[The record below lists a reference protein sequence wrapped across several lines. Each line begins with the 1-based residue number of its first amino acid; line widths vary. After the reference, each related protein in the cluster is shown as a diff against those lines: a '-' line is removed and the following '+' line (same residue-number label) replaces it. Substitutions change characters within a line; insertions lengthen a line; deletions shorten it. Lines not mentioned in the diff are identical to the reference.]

1 MKREIILERTIDTA
15 AQEMLEKAAD
25 EHINTAW
32 DRYELQEPQCGYGL
46 LGICCRNCAMGP
58 CRIDPFGNEPQ
69 KGVCGADADTIVAR
83 NLARMIAGGAAAHSD
98 HGRDIVEVLHLTA
111 EGKTQGYQITDE
123 EKLKRIAQ
131 EYRISTDERPKEEI
145 AKELAEKAME
155 EYGMIKNTI
164 QFAERVPEKRKDL
177 WKNLGIWPRSI
188 DREIVEI
195 MHRTHIGVGA
205 ESASL
210 LLHGLRAS
218 LSDGWG
224 GSMLATEFSDIL
236 WGTPKPKESTVS
248 LGVLKED
255 HVNII
260 VHGHNPVL
268 SEVIVDVVRD
278 PEMIELAKQKGAT
291 GINIAG
297 ICCTSNELLMRKGI
311 PVAGNFLVQELALIS
326 GAVDAMVVDYQCL
339 MPSLPSI
346 ANCYHSKIITTSPK
360 AQIPGATHIEFDP
373 EHAYDIGTKIV
384 KEAIEAYENRNPN
397 LVRIPKKLVK
407 LMAGFSAE
415 AILEALGGT
424 AQPLIDAI
432 VAGKIRGIAA
442 VVGCNNPKIKHDF
455 NHVTLTKRLIEND
468 ILVVETGCAAIANA
482 KAGLLVPEAADQ
494 AGEGLKEVAKSLGIP
509 PVLHMGSCVD
519 ISRILNV
526 AAVIAKQLN
535 VDISDLPVAGA
546 APEWMSEK
554 AVSIGAYVVSS
565 GIFTVLGAIPPV
577 LGSKGVTELLTQG
590 LKNVVGATFAVEP
603 DPEKE
608 AELIINH
615 INEKRKALGLKETP
629 IEAVM

>member
-1 MKREIILERTIDTA
+1 MKKEFLERTIDVTA
-15 AQEMLEKAAD
+15 QQILEKAAE
-25 EHINTAW
+25 EHIETAW
-32 DRYELQEPQCGYGL
+32 DRLESQEPQCGYGL

-58 CRIDPFGNEPQ
+58 CRINPFGDEPTR
-69 KGVCGADADTIVAR
+69 GVCGADSDIIVAR
-83 NLARMIAGGAAAHSD
+83 NLARMIAAGAAAHSD

-111 EGKTQGYQITDE
+111 QGKTLGYQITDE

-131 EYRISTDERPKEEI
+131 EYGISTDTRPKEEI
-145 AKELAEKAME
+145 AKDLAEKAME
-155 EYGMIKNTI
+155 EFGMLKNTI
-164 QFAERVPEKRKDL
+164 QFAERAPDKRKDL
-177 WKNLGIWPRSI
+177 WKNLGIWPRGI

-205 ESASL
+205 DYVNI
-210 LLHGLRAS
+210 LLHGLRTS

-224 GSMLATEFSDIL
+224 GSMIATEFSDIL
-236 WGTPKPKESTVS
+236 FGTPEPKETSVS

-255 HVNII
+255 MVNII

-268 SEVIVDVVRD
+268 SEMVVDASRD
-278 PEMIELAKQKGAT
+278 QEMIDLAKQKGAN
-291 GINIAG
+291 GINIGG

-311 PVAGNFLVQELALIS
+311 PVVGNFLVQELALIT
-326 GAVDAMVVDYQCL
+326 GAIEAMVVDYQCL

-346 ANCYHSKIITTSPK
+346 ASCYHTKLITTSPK
-360 AQIPGATHIEFDP
+360 AKMQGAMHMEFEP
-373 EHAYDIGTKIV
+373 ESAYEIGKNIV
-384 KEAIEAYENRNPN
+384 REAIENYENRNPN
-397 LVRIPKKLVK
+397 KVNIPKNPVK
-407 LMAGFSAE
+407 LMAGFSTE
-415 AILEALGGT
+415 AIIKALGGT

-432 VAGKIRGIAA
+432 KEGKIRGIAA
-442 VVGCNNPKIKHDF
+442 VVGCNNPKIKHDY

-468 ILVVETGCAAIANA
+468 ILVVETGCSAIACG

-494 AGEGLKEVAKSLGIP
+494 AGEGLKEIAKALGIP

-526 AAVIAKQLN
+526 AAAIANALN

-554 AVSIGAYVVSS
+554 AVSIGCYVVAS

-577 LGSKGVTELLTQG
+577 LGSKNVTTLLTQG
-590 LKNVVGATFAVEP
+590 LNDVVGATFAVEP

-615 INEKRKALGLKETP
+615 IEKKRKALGLT
-629 IEAVM
+629 

>member
-1 MKREIILERTIDTA
+1 
-15 AQEMLEKAAD
+15 
-25 EHINTAW
+25 
-32 DRYELQEPQCGYGL
+32 
-46 LGICCRNCAMGP
+46 
-58 CRIDPFGNEPQ
+58 
-69 KGVCGADADTIVAR
+69 
-83 NLARMIAGGAAAHSD
+83 
-98 HGRDIVEVLHLTA
+98 
-111 EGKTQGYQITDE
+111 
-123 EKLKRIAQ
+123 
-131 EYRISTDERPKEEI
+131 
-145 AKELAEKAME
+145 
-155 EYGMIKNTI
+155 
-164 QFAERVPEKRKDL
+164 
-177 WKNLGIWPRSI
+177 
-188 DREIVEI
+188 
-195 MHRTHIGVGA
+195 
-205 ESASL
+205 
-210 LLHGLRAS
+210 
-218 LSDGWG
+218 
-224 GSMLATEFSDIL
+224 
-236 WGTPKPKESTVS
+236 
-248 LGVLKED
+248 
-255 HVNII
+255 
-260 VHGHNPVL
+260 
-268 SEVIVDVVRD
+268 
-278 PEMIELAKQKGAT
+278 
-291 GINIAG
+291 
-297 ICCTSNELLMRKGI
+297 
-311 PVAGNFLVQELALIS
+311 
-326 GAVDAMVVDYQCL
+326 MVVDYQCL

-346 ANCYHSKIITTSPK
+346 ANCYHSKVITTSPK
-360 AQIPGATHIEFDP
+360 AKIPGATHIEFDP
-373 EHAYDIGTKIV
+373 EHAYDIGTEIV
-384 KEAIEAYENRNPN
+384 KEAIKAYENRNPN
-397 LVRIPKKLVK
+397 LVRIPKKIVK

-482 KAGLLVPEAADQ
+482 KAGLLIPEAADQ

>member
-1 MKREIILERTIDTA
+1 MKREIILERTIDTT
-15 AQEMLEKAAD
+15 AQEMLEKAAE
-25 EHINTAW
+25 EHIDTAW
-32 DRYELQEPQCGYGL
+32 DRYEAQEPQCGYGL
-46 LGICCRNCAMGP
+46 LGICCRNCVMGP

-131 EYRISTDERPKEEI
+131 EYRIITDERPKEEI
-145 AKELAEKAME
+145 AKELGEKAME
-155 EYGMIKNTI
+155 EFGMIKNTI
-164 QFAERVPEKRKDL
+164 QFAERAPEKRKEL

-205 ESASL
+205 EIASL
-210 LLHGLRAS
+210 LLHGLRTS
-218 LSDGWG
+218 ISDGWG

-268 SEVIVDVVRD
+268 SEVIVDAVRD
-278 PEMIELAKQKGAT
+278 PEMIELAKQKGAS

-346 ANCYHSKIITTSPK
+346 ANCYHSKVITTSPK

-397 LVRIPKKLVK
+397 LVRIPKKVVK

-482 KAGLLVPEAADQ
+482 KAGLLIPEAADQ

-615 INEKRKALGLKETP
+615 INEKRRALGLKETP
-629 IEAVM
+629 IETVM